1 MLMSTGSMT
10 VNTFLVRRA
19 GTQGRWRV
27 ALMQYLTLP
36 CLPSKEVTSV
46 LGEGG
51 AGRKVRPRDTQVG
64 DPQRLW
70 GMRDRRQS
78 GGPPRKT
85 IWSLSGPQIPSSGV
99 PNLEGAADLG
109 TLRDSPT
116 ILHPARLTVAAGS

>member
-46 LGEGG
+46 LGGG
-51 AGRKVRPRDTQVG
+51 GGDGGTGGKTQRQRHPQVG

-70 GMRDRRQS
+70 GASQGDNLGSQW
-78 GGPPRKT
+78 PPDTKQ
-85 IWSLSGPQIPSSGV
+85 WSPKPGRGCR
-99 PNLEGAADLG
+99 
-109 TLRDSPT
+109 LRDT
-116 ILHPARLTVAAGS
+116 